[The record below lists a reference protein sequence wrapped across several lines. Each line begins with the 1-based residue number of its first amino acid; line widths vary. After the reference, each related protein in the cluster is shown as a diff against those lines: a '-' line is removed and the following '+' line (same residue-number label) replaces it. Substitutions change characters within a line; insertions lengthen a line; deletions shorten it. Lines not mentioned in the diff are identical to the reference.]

1 MKLQLVA
8 ESLLAEQELSYY
20 IGECQFCSSNDSD
33 LWNEMQRLLLR
44 LPDKIACLQQK
55 RILAQVSE
63 LGAWEDCMLVQQL
76 PFYRH
81 EHVYCGLQ
89 GDIKASGLCLSTQVN
104 FDPRLQMQ
112 RTGTELDIW
121 AGIVSVCLKFIEMD
135 VNLHHTLKSVDCFG
149 IRSLN
154 LESERLKYTSA
165 LLDRFHR
172 VLATAVSADAV
183 TAVHARLDLDE
194 AIHSLVYLPR
204 ERSLFLVGKVA
215 TTSTS
220 HS

>member
-1 MKLQLVA
+1 
-8 ESLLAEQELSYY
+8 
-20 IGECQFCSSNDSD
+20 
-33 LWNEMQRLLLR
+33 
-44 LPDKIACLQQK
+44 
-55 RILAQVSE
+55 
-63 LGAWEDCMLVQQL
+63 
-76 PFYRH
+76 
-81 EHVYCGLQ
+81 
-89 GDIKASGLCLSTQVN
+89 
-104 FDPRLQMQ
+104 
-112 RTGTELDIW
+112 
-121 AGIVSVCLKFIEMD
+121 
-135 VNLHHTLKSVDCFG
+135 LKSVDCFG